1 MDERES
7 LARAW
12 FAKAEDDLRSAECL
26 LTMSDPAYENV
37 GFHAQQCAEK
47 YLKGYLVF
55 HGIVFKKWHDLG
67 YLLDLCMTV
76 NPRWEQFYDKAEF
89 LSPFAA
95 EYRYPDLL
103 IKFTQEQAESSVSI
117 ARQIRQAVQEEL
129 ANTRGGQGRGD

>member
-1 MDERES
+1 M
-7 LARAW
+7 
-12 FAKAEDDLRSAECL
+12 
-26 LTMSDPAYENV
+26 LTMAEPAYENV

-55 HGIVFKKWHDLG
+55 HGIAFKKWHDLG

-76 NPRWEQFYDKAEF
+76 NSRWEQFYDEAEF

-103 IKFTQEQAESSVSI
+103 IKFTQDQAERSI
-117 ARQIRQAVQEEL
+117 YVAQQIRLAVLEEL
-129 ANTRGGQGRGD
+129 DSNAGED